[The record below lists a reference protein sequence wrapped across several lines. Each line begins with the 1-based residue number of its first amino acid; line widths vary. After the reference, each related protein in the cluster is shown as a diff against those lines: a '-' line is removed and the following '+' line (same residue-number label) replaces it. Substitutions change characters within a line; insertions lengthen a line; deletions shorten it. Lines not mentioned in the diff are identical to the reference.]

1 MPNMLRLKEYVVRN
15 ALAKINYEL
24 LCDYDIVLG
33 LTHVLLILEVVQK
46 GTTFLFVILWPP
58 SNSMWGICMTCIPPL
73 LKGMMTL
80 TFRPSITW

>member
-1 MPNMLRLKEYVVRN
+1 MDEYVVRN
-15 ALAKINYEL
+15 ALAKTNYEL

-58 SNSMWGICMTCIPPL
+58 QTPCG
-73 LKGMMTL
+73 G
-80 TFRPSITW
+80 FV